1 MLSLSPKFGLCK
13 FTDLHNLELWL
24 KVRARY
30 GKRVTLRWVKGH
42 SGHAWNERAD
52 ELAELGRV
60 GDIRVAR
67 AEWREAAEVR
77 IQVPLTCPNGR
88 FVFSVR
94 RTLFVRRG
102 ALVAKVCVRMEV
114 NTRSSSGW
122 TQEGSQ
128 RGSMCSTSG
137 YQARRRYLLK
147 RGR

>member
-1 MLSLSPKFGLCK
+1 MGVMTGRVAVKENVALAKRVR
-13 FTDLHNLELWL
+13 ELWL

-94 RTLFVRRG
+94 RTLFVRRR
-102 ALVAKVCVRMEV
+102 A
-114 NTRSSSGW
+114 
-122 TQEGSQ
+122 
-128 RGSMCSTSG
+128 
-137 YQARRRYLLK
+137 
-147 RGR
+147 